1 MGDSAVEDA
10 GGQGSH
16 RRGRAALLRLARWF
30 DAADAPAAHDVYA
43 AAFAAYPARFLGGAG
58 DEAAPAAASW
68 WNSPPAHVAAAPA
81 DGPLPTA
88 AVPDH
93 SDQRA
98 RLRDAA
104 EARAHWRRS
113 AAAEVRTALAGG
125 AERLELSTPALDVLM
140 ELLTA
145 ALGSGSP
152 EARQVTAGDL
162 ELGVRLHVGSAPGA
176 RIAIASPGGGLDLA
190 DVWLRVTDHAEQGP
204 LPEPG
209 DAGAD
214 EGADEEDRRC

>member
-1 MGDSAVEDA
+1 MTQQLKTRADRDRTGAAGRPCCASPGGSTRPTRRPRTTSTPPPSRPTRRASSAA
-10 GGQGSH
+10 PGTRPP
-16 RRGRAALLRLARWF
+16 RRGELVELA
-30 DAADAPAAHDVYA
+30 
-43 AAFAAYPARFLGGAG
+43 
-58 DEAAPAAASW
+58 
-68 WNSPPAHVAAAPA
+68 PAHVAAAPA

-162 ELGVRLHVGSAPGA
+162 ELGVRLHVGSAPGPGS
-176 RIAIASPGGGLDLA
+176 RSPPRRRSRPRRRLA
-190 DVWLRVTDHAEQGP
+190 A
-204 LPEPG
+204 G
-209 DAGAD
+209 DRPRRAGAAART
-214 EGADEEDRRC
+214 GGRRSRRGSR